1 MDSRPDGPEL
11 AVATLARAERGALAV
26 RSCNARTLLCM
37 YRAVHAD
44 RGGRI
49 LVTDHPAYAF
59 DGVRPVPVTD
69 AMPLPADAS
78 VVAVERE
85 AIASERSGKPRRL
98 GAGRLAA
105 AAILPPGYLRTQLPA
120 YVDATDRAELAPR
133 PYAAVAADDNG
144 ALVVAALRLDTD
156 ATHDPSAYGRT
167 EVASRVDR
175 GLRAHPGDRLVRQLA
190 RCAREYGCRA
200 AANAFFGRWECALPI
215 AAPANERPPGTVAP
229 RRDGEAEPTES
240 AAFHPS
246 AEEVARLAT
255 DHVKAGGTLLS
266 FGRAC
271 EGEPLLAVREVEDAI
286 RRVREE
292 TAEGT
297 IHLETN
303 GSASA
308 GLRRLAAAGLESV
321 AVRIIS
327 ARAATYD
334 ALHGPDGYRLP
345 DVRAAL
351 RQCVELRV
359 STSVLLLVLP
369 GLFDRPDELEALID
383 MLAELPEGSALLMR
397 DLHADPLRA
406 LALVPDR
413 TAEPIGVTGAVERI
427 RHELPHLRVGAFVRP
442 LAKVPH
448 VP

>member
-1 MDSRPDGPEL
+1 
-11 AVATLARAERGALAV
+11 
-26 RSCNARTLLCM
+26 M

-59 DGVRPVPVTD
+59 DGVRPVPLTD
-69 AMPLPADAS
+69 ALPLPADAT
-78 VVAVERE
+78 VVAIERE
-85 AIASERSGKPRRL
+85 GIASERSGKPRRL

-133 PYAAVAADDNG
+133 PYAAVAADENG
-144 ALVVAALRLDTD
+144 ALVVAALRLDSD
-156 ATHDPSAYGRT
+156 ATHDPAAYGRAD
-167 EVASRVDR
+167 VARHVDA
-175 GLRAHPGDRLVRQLA
+175 GLRSHPGDRLVRQLA

-215 AAPANERPPGTVAP
+215 AAPANERPPAAIAP
-229 RRDGEAEPTES
+229 RRDGEAEPTEP

-246 AEEVARLAT
+246 TDEVAGLAAE
-255 DHVKAGGTLLS
+255 HVKAGGTLLS

-286 RRVREE
+286 RRIRAE
-292 TAEGT
+292 TGEGT

-303 GSASA
+303 GSVAA
-308 GLRRLAAAGLESV
+308 GLRRLASAGLESV
-321 AVRIIS
+321 AVRMVS
-327 ARAATYD
+327 ARAATYEVM
-334 ALHGPDGYRLP
+334 HGPDGYRLP
-345 DVRAAL
+345 DVRASL
-351 RQCVELRV
+351 RVLAELRM
-359 STSVLLLVLP
+359 STSVLILVLP
-369 GLFDRPDELEALID
+369 GLFDRPVELDALIAV
-383 MLAELPEGSALLMR
+383 LAELPEGSALLLR

-406 LALVPDR
+406 LALVADR
-413 TAEPIGVTGAVERI
+413 TAEPVGVAAAVERI
-427 RHELPHLRVGAFVRP
+427 RHELPHLRVGTFVRP

>member
-1 MDSRPDGPEL
+1 
-11 AVATLARAERGALAV
+11 
-26 RSCNARTLLCM
+26 M
-37 YRAVHAD
+37 YRAIHAD

-59 DGVRPVPVTD
+59 DGVRAVPLTE
-69 AMPLPADAS
+69 ALPLPADAS
-78 VVAVERE
+78 VVAIERE
-85 AIASERSGKPRRL
+85 GIASERSGKPRRL

-120 YVDATDRAELAPR
+120 YVDTSDRADLAPR
-133 PYAAVAADDNG
+133 PYAAVAADESG
-144 ALVVAALRLDTD
+144 ALVVAALRLDSD
-156 ATHDPSAYGRT
+156 ATHDASAYGR
-167 EVASRVDR
+167 ADIARHVDAR
-175 GLRAHPGDRLVRQLA
+175 LRTHPGDRLVRQLA

-215 AAPANERPPGTVAP
+215 AGPGNERPPAAIAP
-229 RRDGEAEPTES
+229 RRDGEAEPTEP
-240 AAFHPS
+240 AAFHP
-246 AEEVARLAT
+246 ATDEVARLAVE
-255 DHVKAGGTLLS
+255 HVRAGGTLLS

-286 RRVREE
+286 RRIRAE
-292 TAEGT
+292 TDDGT

-303 GSASA
+303 GSVAA
-308 GLRRLAAAGLESV
+308 GLRRLAPAGLESV
-321 AVRIIS
+321 AVRMLS

-334 ALHGPDGYRLP
+334 VLHGPVGYRLP
-345 DVRAAL
+345 DVRASL
-351 RQCVELRV
+351 RLLAELRI
-359 STSVLLLVLP
+359 STSVLIPVLP
-369 GLFDRPDELEALID
+369 GLFDRPVELDALIAV
-383 MLAELPEGSALLMR
+383 LAELPDGSALLLR

-406 LALVPDR
+406 LALVADR
-413 TAEPIGVTGAVERI
+413 TAEPIGVAAAVDRI